1 MDSHA
6 PADAAERYRYAR
18 AMALANLTSVLA
30 LVALAASLITARAEL
45 AIETVAAL
53 LKFGAEVAHDKVS
66 ADLVVH
72 HVVMALALLLVG
84 GTARFARFA
93 PLMAGTF
100 VIHVPFLFH
109 NARLM
114 VVVGGGRSAG
124 APASTACRAM
134 HLFRRVR
141 ARVARLFRRSS
152 DPWCVCVFRSFPFA
166 AVFRSGWLAHDAV
179 VALRAPR
186 PVEAALLAGFALA
199 LVALDCHWAPPRRL
213 YAELGREIASLVG
226 TPSNPPEPE

>member
-6 PADAAERYRYAR
+6 PVDAAERYRYAR
-18 AMALANLTSVLA
+18 AMLLANLTSVLA
-30 LVALAASLITARAEL
+30 LVAFAASLITARTEL
-45 AIETVAAL
+45 MIETGTAL
-53 LKFGAEVAHDKVS
+53 LKFAAEVAHNKVS

-93 PLMAGTF
+93 TLMAGTF
-100 VIHVPFLFH
+100 VIHVPFTFH

-114 VVVGGGRSAG
+114 VVAGGRNAG

-152 DPWCVCVFRSFPFA
+152 DPWCACLFFA
-166 AVFRSGWLAHDAV
+166 AFLSRRRSVPDG
-179 VALRAPR
+179 
-186 PVEAALLAGFALA
+186 
-199 LVALDCHWAPPRRL
+199 
-213 YAELGREIASLVG
+213 
-226 TPSNPPEPE
+226 